1 MRTMKGECC
10 LEPLPGVRSRGRI
23 FLDGQ
28 PDAILCV
35 THKANRY
42 GAKIEAT
49 LPKDFPRRFALM
61 ISEHEP
67 PRPCRVLWR
76 IGNKLGVVF
85 IPN

>member
-1 MRTMKGECC
+1 MGGERC

-28 PDAILCV
+28 RDAILCV
-35 THKANRY
+35 TLKTNDF
-42 GAKIEAT
+42 GAKIEASV
-49 LPKDFPRRFALM
+49 PKEFPRRFTLM
-61 ISEHEP
+61 VSEHAP

-85 IPN
+85 TTA